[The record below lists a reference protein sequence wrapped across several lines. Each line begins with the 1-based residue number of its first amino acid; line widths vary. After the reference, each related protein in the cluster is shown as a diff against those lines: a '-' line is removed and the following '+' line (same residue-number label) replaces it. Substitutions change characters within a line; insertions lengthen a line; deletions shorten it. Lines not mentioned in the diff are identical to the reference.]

1 MKLLHTSDWHLGRS
15 LHGVDLTAAQDDF
28 LLALTAVVID
38 QGIDCVVVSGDVF
51 DRAIPPV
58 DALRSYERALG
69 ELAEH
74 ASVVVV
80 AGNHDSATRLGFA
93 GTLLR
98 PGIHVRTDPATV
110 GEPIALKDEHGE
122 VLVYP
127 IPYLDP
133 DHCRHVLAEGDDP
146 LPRSHQE
153 VMAAATRRISAD
165 LGRHRAA
172 ASGPVRSV
180 VVAHAFVAGGAPSE
194 SERDIQ
200 VGGVA
205 CVDPALFADH
215 DYVALGHLHRQ
226 QFVSGGGGS
235 VLAYAGSPLR
245 YSFDESGDQKSVTV
259 VTLTGGGVETVDHVS
274 MPQPRPMA
282 TLTDGIGALLD
293 PEVVGRHRDS
303 WLRIVVTDN
312 SRPDRLFERVR
323 AQYPH
328 ALMIRHSPATRATVR
343 CSPGTSEQAHPID
356 VTSRFVTEVTASA
369 PSRDESIAL
378 ADAVSVVA
386 SQPRG

>member
-15 LHGVDLTAAQDDF
+15 LHGVDLTQAQDEF
-28 LLALTAVVID
+28 LAALVGVVVDHAV
-38 QGIDCVVVSGDVF
+38 DCVVVSGDIF
-51 DRAIPPV
+51 DRAIPPIE
-58 DALRSYERALG
+58 ALRSYERALG
-69 ELAEH
+69 QLAEH

-122 VLVYP
+122 VLVYA

-165 LGRHRAA
+165 LVLHRAVA
-172 ASGPVRSV
+172 NGPVRSI

-205 CVDPALFADH
+205 CVDPSLFADH

-226 QFVSGGGGS
+226 QFVASAHDC

-245 YSFDESGDQKSVTV
+245 YSFDEASDDKSVTLV
-259 VTLTGGGVETVDHVS
+259 VLSNAGVESVNQLEVR
-274 MPQPRPMA
+274 QPRPMT
-282 TLTDGIGALLD
+282 TLTDCFDVLMQ
-293 PEVVGRHRDS
+293 PEVIKRHRDS
-303 WLRIVVTDN
+303 WLRIQVTDQA
-312 SRPDRLFERVR
+312 RPHRMFERIR
-323 AQYPH
+323 ERYPH
-328 ALMIRHSPATRATVR
+328 ALSTRHQPSGPAAVIDAAAVAATTSPIEVARQFIA
-343 CSPGTSEQAHPID
+343 D
-356 VTSRFVTEVTASA
+356 VTSAPASA
-369 PSRDESIAL
+369 AEELAL
-378 ADAVSVVA
+378 ADAFTAISRPA
-386 SQPRG
+386 EG